1 MNTSWTRWLRGIGVL
16 AGTVL
21 VHELAHA
28 LVALRV
34 GAPVREVAV
43 GFGPRLFSRR
53 LGATTVSLR
62 PILLG
67 GFAAIDMEAL
77 PPQRR
82 APVLL
87 AGPFANLLLGLLLMP
102 RRSALVDP
110 VAAPVYEDDAQAA
123 DGEGPPLPRVQ
134 ISGVVGAM
142 ALLARVRDAAGLR
155 SMAAQINL
163 SVGLTNL
170 LPLMPLDGGHLALAK
185 MEARGV
191 GAAGRDLFRHTTAL
205 LFLWLLLQV
214 LAGDLRRLRSGGA
227 PRPA

>member
-1 MNTSWTRWLRGIGVL
+1 VTAHWTRWLRGIGIL

-21 VHELAHA
+21 VHELAHTVA
-28 LVALRV
+28 ALRV
-34 GAPVREVAV
+34 GAPVKEVAV
-43 GFGPRLFSRR
+43 GFGPRLFSRQVN
-53 LGATTVSLR
+53 GTTVSLR

-77 PPQRR
+77 PPERR

-87 AGPFANLLLGLLLMP
+87 AGPFANLLVGLLLMP
-102 RRSALVDP
+102 RRVTMVDP
-110 VAAPVYEDDAQAA
+110 TAQPPDGLPPDGAAPA
-123 DGEGPPLPRVQ
+123 LPAPKVQ
-134 ISGVVGAM
+134 ISGVLGALAM
-142 ALLARVRDAAGLR
+142 LARVRDGGALR
-155 SMAAQINL
+155 SIAGQINL

-185 MEARGV
+185 MESRGV

-214 LAGDLRRLRSGGA
+214 IAGDVRRLRSGAA
-227 PRPA
+227 PYPA